1 MYGNLLE
8 EDELISYESSIQ
20 KKNGPKTNKEHYE
33 VSNHNKNMVSMNNY
47 VKLKKISVVM

>member
-20 KKNGPKTNKEHYE
+20 KNGPKTNKEHYE
-33 VSNHNKNMVSMNNY
+33 VSNHHKNMVSMNNS